1 MTEVFKLPNF
11 FAFFER
17 LALVVDAHCEKEVPW
32 TIDHAI
38 NNIPKIKGIDLL
50 ALAMMPF
57 SPVPMVSS
65 RKIKQA
71 EISGNKVIRKGDK
84 YRTKDEVPFT
94 NFWSLK
100 VIQPLTLLLLAS
112 IAVIMYDAERLV
124 NAMAE
129 KTVNE
134 SILAVM

>member
-17 LALVVDAHCEKEVPW
+17 LALVVDAHREKDVPW
-32 TIDHAI
+32 TFDHAI
-38 NNIPKIKGIDLL
+38 NNIPKIKGNDLL
-50 ALAMMPF
+50 AFAMRPF
-57 SPVPMVSS
+57 SPVPMVSN

-71 EISGNKVIRKGDK
+71 EITGNKVIRKVDK
-84 YRTKDEVPFT
+84 YRTKNEVSFT
-94 NFWSLK
+94 DFWSVK

-112 IAVIMYDAERLV
+112 IAVIAYDVERLV